1 MNTPSTIVA
10 GLFGLGLPELIVI
23 LIVLAVLAGGF
34 VLTIWLVARLVRGRS
49 SESATPPSVATVG
62 VTHKKC
68 PDCAELVLIEARVC
82 KHCGHRFADERK
94 PA

>member
-23 LIVLAVLAGGF
+23 LMVLAVLAGGL
-34 VLTIWLVARLVRGRS
+34 VLTIWLVARLARGRS
-49 SESATPPSVATVG
+49 SESSTPPSVATVG

-68 PDCAELVLIEARVC
+68 PDCAELVLMEARVC

>member
-1 MNTPSTIVA
+1 MNTSSTIIA

-49 SESATPPSVATVG
+49 SESAAPPNVATVG